1 MSVAGYSQA
10 AGVQQELSSG
20 AAAVW
25 VVPNTFSVY
34 FHKLWAVIVKLNSTV
49 LGVKDYHET

>member
-1 MSVAGYSQA
+1 MAGYSQA

-25 VVPNTFSVY
+25 VVPNTLSVY